1 MIVVDA
7 SAILAIVFQEEDLA
21 THEYALANSGPALMS
36 PVNYWE
42 CLVAARGRLGDHGD
56 GIVDEIISRMSV
68 SVVDVDIDIARS
80 AADAFARYKG
90 RAGGRLN
97 LGDCFAYA
105 LAQREGDG
113 LLFKGNDFPKT
124 DVRSVL

>member
-7 SAILAIVFQEEDLA
+7 SAILVIVFQEEDLA
-21 THEYALANSGPALMS
+21 VFEIALAETGGGIMS

-42 CLVAARGRLGDHGD
+42 SLVAARGRLGDPGEA
-56 GIVDEIISRMSV
+56 IVDEIIARTK
-68 SVVDVDIDIARS
+68 VDVVSIDIATAR
-80 AADAFARYKG
+80 AAAVAFARYKG

-124 DVRSVL
+124 DVKSVL